1 MWVAITVC
9 TFTER
14 HDGAGF
20 KQENRTMA
28 QERTNAGKLGSW
40 QRLNVT
46 VQANSADLP
55 QLEAQRLRLETLIGQ
70 GLDLTK
76 EQLAFRASKQ
86 DKSQQFQAVM
96 DEGTRLA
103 TFLRAAVKQHYG
115 PTSEKLAEFG
125 LQPFRGRKAKPAA
138 DPTPTPPAPH
148 APPTGTGG

>member
-1 MWVAITVC
+1 MTAPDSKK
-9 TFTER
+9 ES
-14 HDGAGF
+14 
-20 KQENRTMA
+20 RTMA

-86 DKSQQFQAVM
+86 DKAQQFQAVM

-103 TFLRAAVKQHYG
+103 TFLRAAVTQHYG
-115 PTSEKLAEFG
+115 HTSEKLAEFG
-125 LQPFRGRKAKPAA
+125 LQPFRGRKAKPAPEPA
-138 DPTPTPPAPH
+138 PAPVPPTPH
-148 APPTGTGG
+148 APPTGSGG

>member
-1 MWVAITVC
+1 
-9 TFTER
+9 
-14 HDGAGF
+14 
-20 KQENRTMA
+20 MA

-55 QLEAQRLRLETLIGQ
+55 QLEVQRARLETLIGQ

-96 DEGTRLA
+96 DEGMHELPSISR
-103 TFLRAAVKQHYG
+103 
-115 PTSEKLAEFG
+115 
-125 LQPFRGRKAKPAA
+125 FR
-138 DPTPTPPAPH
+138 
-148 APPTGTGG
+148 